1 MTGNKRSGRKPKP
14 NARRTGVHLSE
25 DVLDYLSQSGNVS
38 SAIENLVRQTMTTTI
53 SEIDVIPELDPWNA
67 NINASTQ
74 TAILLDPETRTLR
87 VYQADGDNAVS
98 ESVWHGRS
106 LTARVKNTTEQAA
119 RDYLTGNPLIE
130 RVISGHSVDWDGRN
144 MVGSLTDDAAAAW
157 DELIAGFED
166 LPDGWSYWP
175 IDDYLAQ
182 AQIPDDLTDD
192 QIADLVA
199 QIEAEATSEMVVI
212 GGDVADY
219 IRSRQA

>member
-1 MTGNKRSGRKPKP
+1 MTGNKNSGRKPKP
-14 NARRTGVHLSE
+14 NSRRTGVHLAE
-25 DVLDYLSQSGNVS
+25 DVLNYLSQSGNVS

-53 SEIDVIPELDPWNA
+53 SEIDVIPTLDPWNA
-67 NINASTQ
+67 NTNTSTA
-74 TAILLDPETRTLR
+74 TALLIDPETRTLR

-106 LTARVKNTTEQAA
+106 LTARVKNSTEQAV
-119 RDYLTGNPLIE
+119 RQYLTDNPLVE

-157 DELIAGFED
+157 DELIQGFED

-182 AQIPDDLTDD
+182 AQIPADLTDD
-192 QIADLVA
+192 QIADLA
-199 QIEAEATSEMVVI
+199 AKIEAEAAADLIVI

-219 IRSRQA
+219 IRARQ